1 MKEAELKKMPSEE
14 IYRLLEEKIETLD
27 NMFQEIKTITFVIK
41 DRLSSPNKPEG
52 EPKELTEILEKK
64 VYYELQKIPSVGVSR
79 ISSIC
84 YIVYTDFPHLNGERD
99 VTIRNLCAEWFRLP
113 RRCYG
118 VGEVTKKVI
127 YEYLTK
133 VLKIPESYF
142 CNN

>member
-27 NMFQEIKTITFVIK
+27 NMFQEIKTITLVIK
-41 DRLSSPNKPEG
+41 YRLSSPNKPEG

-64 VYYELQKIPSVGVSR
+64 VYYELQKIPSIGVSKV
-79 ISSIC
+79 SSIC
-84 YIVYTDFPHLNGERD
+84 CVTYVNFPYLSGERD
-99 VTIRNLCAEWFRLP
+99 VTIRNLCSVWFCLP
-113 RRCYG
+113 RHYYG
-118 VGEVTKKVI
+118 VGEVTKKVV

-133 VLKIPESYF
+133 TLRIPESYF